1 MNLQIFELEIFKNFY
16 FIIIILI
23 YNTDVVPKEYDSLI
37 SEPKSDVLPI
47 TPRDKVFTRESIKGI
62 EPSSSVWKTDAL
74 TVVLYRHIAEVTQ
87 LLPQNNYHNYK
98 NGSSILFE
106 IKSSGL

>member
-1 MNLQIFELEIFKNFY
+1 M
-16 FIIIILI
+16 IILI
-23 YNTDVVPKEYDSLI
+23 YNTDVVPEEYDSPI

-87 LLPQNNYHNYK
+87 LLPHKNYH
-98 NGSSILFE
+98 F
-106 IKSSGL
+106 